1 MEKYFAVLSANPLFA
16 GIGQEDLTSLMY
28 CLAARVE
35 KFPKGAPVFLEGDP
49 AAFIGFVLEG
59 AVQIVWDDLY
69 GNRSLLVQAERG
81 ELFGEAY
88 AAAGID
94 TMPLSGYAVQDSQ
107 IMWLECRR
115 MLTVCTNACGFH
127 SMLVKNLLQVVA
139 QKNLLLSRKVRF
151 MSQKTTRE
159 KLMAYL
165 LDQAKQKN
173 ALEFTIPLD
182 RQALADF
189 LGVER
194 SAMSAELSKLRRA
207 GVLDSKGSWFRLNRG
222 METE

>member
-1 MEKYFAVLSANPLFA
+1 MEKYFAVLSQNPLFA
-16 GIGQEDLTSLMY
+16 GISREDLGSLMH

-35 KFPKGAPVFLEGDP
+35 VFSKGTPVFLEGDT

-69 GNRSLLVQAERG
+69 GNRSLLTQAEQG

-88 AAAGID
+88 AAAGVD
-94 TMPLSGYAVQDSQ
+94 TMPLSGYAVQDCK

-139 QKNLLLSRKVRF
+139 QKSLQLSRKVQF
-151 MSQKTTRE
+151 MSQKTTKE
-159 KLMAYL
+159 KLMVYL
-165 LDQAKQKN
+165 LDQAKQKGTM
-173 ALEFTIPLD
+173 EFTIPLD

-194 SAMSAELSKLRRA
+194 SAMSAELSKLRAA
-207 GVLDSKGSWFRLNRG
+207 GVLDSKGAWFRLNRG
-222 METE
+222 MEET